1 MADAPALGA
10 GVRLD
15 VEVRVLSPTL
25 TRLGDPLNNESV
37 ALPAAATKRRRTG
50 PQASPL
56 QLMRDRQ
63 HQARAAGPDRV
74 SDGDRAAID
83 VDALLVQSQ
92 HPARVQRDRGERLV
106 DLDEVQVAR
115 IEAGLLESIAQRQR
129 WHGVQPRIAVRA
141 HTVSHDL
148 DQRLDLERLRPL
160 FRHHDHRRGAIRYL
174 RRVAGRDRPLGSE
187 CGWQLAKRLCRCP
200 RTHAFI
206 ALDAAPAPPAPR
218 VRDEVRRLRP
228 GLHPAADDALDL
240 AGTNAL
246 IGQRDRV
253 QARQAHL
260 IDGDGRDL
268 LRDAGLDRRLARSD
282 LTGSSLQ
289 NLAHDHVI
297 HVAGLH
303 TAALEGRPDRM
314 AAQRDR
320 RHIFESSAKL
330 AEWRAR
336 ARYDH
341 G

>member
-1 MADAPALGA
+1 MRARRPCVLLFAADLELVVHVVG
-10 GVRLD
+10 
-15 VEVRVLSPTL
+15 
-25 TRLGDPLNNESV
+25 
-37 ALPAAATKRRRTG
+37 ALPHVLFEKRR
-50 PQASPL
+50 PQA
-56 QLMRDRQ
+56 
-63 HQARAAGPDRV
+63 V
-74 SDGDRAAID
+74 
-83 VDALLVQSQ
+83 VD
-92 HPARVQRDRGERLV
+92 
-106 DLDEVQVAR
+106 
-115 IEAGLLESIAQRQR
+115 
-129 WHGVQPRIAVRA
+129 HGV
-141 HTVSHDL
+141 
-148 DQRLDLERLRPL
+148 
-160 FRHHDHRRGAIRYL
+160 HHL
-174 RRVAGRDRPLGSE
+174 RVAHARPE
-187 CGWQLAKRLCRCP
+187 P
-200 RTHAFI
+200 RF
-206 ALDAAPAPPAPR
+206 
-218 VRDEVRRLRP
+218 RDEVRRLRH
-228 GLHPAADDALDL
+228 GLHPAGDDDLDL
-240 AGTNAL
+240 AGTNEL